1 MDFLELASRRQ
12 STRKYDIN
20 RPVEPEKIE
29 RIIEAARLAPSACN
43 AQPWHFVVVNEAELI
58 DEAIDAI
65 SNPAE
70 GETQPV
76 HFVIVD
82 EPELKNKVADAAS
95 ARLLRMNH
103 FTKQA
108 PIHILLVEEK
118 VNLSSGIGGVIKDKH
133 FAYVDIGIAA
143 SHICLAA
150 EAEGL
155 GSCILGWFNE
165 SKIKKLLNIPD
176 SKRVILD
183 ILIGYPA
190 QELRP
195 KKRKS
200 TDEIVS
206 YNTYKK

>member
-43 AQPWHFVVVNEAELI
+43 AQPWHFVVVNKAELM
-58 DEAIDAI
+58 DKAVDAI

-82 EPELKNKVADAAS
+82 ESELKNKVADAAS
-95 ARLLRMNH
+95 ARLLGMNH